1 MITTLRINTMS
12 RTALLDVTGQVQQA
26 VRESGIKN
34 GICFIFV
41 PHTTAGI
48 IINENADPDVKQ
60 DILTTLDRLVPARGD
75 YQHLE
80 GNSPAHIKASLVG
93 SSLAIPIQDGR
104 LVLGTWQGITFCEF
118 DGPRLRN
125 LVVKMLAG

>member
-1 MITTLRINTMS
+1 VVTTLRISTTA

-34 GICFIFV
+34 GICLIFV

-48 IINENADPDVKQ
+48 TINENADPDVKQ
-60 DILTTLDRLVPARGD
+60 DILTALDRLIPARGD
-75 YQHLE
+75 YRHLE

-93 SSLAIPIQDGR
+93 SSLAIPVEDGR

-118 DGPRLRN
+118 DGPRQRN
-125 LVVKMLAG
+125 LVVKILAG